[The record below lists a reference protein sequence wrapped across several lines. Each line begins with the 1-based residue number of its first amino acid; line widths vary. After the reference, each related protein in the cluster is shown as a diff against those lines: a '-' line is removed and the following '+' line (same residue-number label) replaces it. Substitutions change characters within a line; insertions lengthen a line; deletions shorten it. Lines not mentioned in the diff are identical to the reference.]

1 MSLMPTCAHEVHV
14 CVLLQ
19 MRAPHVSEQRDV
31 PVVGALVLLHLS
43 GIGDVLDAVH
53 KQVGMGVPPEQR
65 PKLQAAHV
73 EVQQPDL
80 ALWVLAVRHSVH
92 VEHLCAL
99 VDLRPEAM
107 LELLLRVPQGL
118 VLAKRIQLREHAHDP
133 RKAVDLEDV
142 QELEGFHLEAEARVD
157 EQQDQIRDLGQVHHG
172 AEVMCRALEERH
184 AAPLARDHRD
194 GASDLPDVAVGVEL
208 HERADQGALAA
219 AGWPHHDGDEGR
231 RLIFRAVHHGDVLL
245 ALRSVQVALR
255 AALRPP
261 HIRDAEGARV
271 MALRRQSALLLLGDA
286 LLVCLRKHQLGASDS
301 GPSLAPRRQVHS
313 LLRRLLPSCDCG
325 AWWERAPC
333 FAGASRS
340 RFDACEAVYP
350 LLFGQ
355 DHGVLCPFLALSTL
369 LCVARCSNLDL
380 LCSSPQA
387 CT

>member
-1 MSLMPTCAHEVHV
+1 
-14 CVLLQ
+14 

-286 LLVCLRKHQLGASDS
+286 LLVCFCAGFCLLVTAVRGGSELHA
-301 GPSLAPRRQVHS
+301 SLA
-313 LLRRLLPSCDCG
+313 LLDH
-325 AWWERAPC
+325 
-333 FAGASRS
+333 ASTRVK
-340 RFDACEAVYP
+340 RC
-350 LLFGQ
+350 
-355 DHGVLCPFLALSTL
+355 T
-369 LCVARCSNLDL
+369 RCSLAKITAYFAPFWRFQRCSASLDAL
-380 LCSSPQA
+380 ILIFCARAHKLAHRVKETREKIQTP
-387 CT
+387 